1 MRIRLFLTLLV
12 ALPACVRPVQPMPAA
27 TSDAATS
34 DVSTPASATAEIL
47 WDSYGVPHIRASDLG
62 ALAYGFGWA
71 QAHAHGDLVLRLY
84 GQARGRAAEY
94 WGEDFADSDRWVRIN
109 GIPQRA
115 RDWLAQASEEE
126 RAVVDGFVA
135 GFNAYAAV
143 NPGAL
148 DAAMVRALPVMP
160 EDILAH
166 AQRVLQYTFMA
177 SPQYATAARR
187 HVDRAGSNAWAL
199 APGRTAAGNALLL
212 ANPHLPWG
220 DLFTWFEA
228 QLQGGDIDA
237 YGVALVG
244 LPLIN
249 LGFNQRL
256 GWTHT
261 VNTHDGADLYEL
273 ALTDDGYR
281 WDGDERAFD
290 IRMDTLRVRR
300 ADGSIDAQPF
310 PVLSSVHG
318 PVIAQGEGRAV
329 ALRVAALDRPH
340 LVAQTLGMLRARN
353 LTQFEDAL
361 RMLQLPMFTVVYA
374 DADGHIMH
382 LFNGVVPRRPR
393 GDFARWQGVLP
404 GDTSA
409 WLWTD
414 ALAYH
419 ELPRLLDPATGWVQ
433 NANEPPWTATLPMA
447 LDPTHYP
454 AYIAPPPSMSFRA
467 QASARLLTSD
477 PAMTLDAMTA
487 LKHSTRL
494 ELAARVRDDVV
505 RLARTGGDADARAG
519 ADVLATWDLNT
530 DSASRGAVLFIRFWT
545 EYVRATGFRTF
556 AQRWSVAEPLA
567 TPAVPADTAALLRAL
582 ADATREVRAQHG
594 AADIAWGEV
603 YKLPPTPR
611 AGLLPSNGA
620 SGNFGAFRVTNH
632 DEAAPGRYVASG
644 GDSWYAVIEFGER
657 PRARALLSYGN
668 ASQPGSPHRGDQ
680 LALYARKQMRDVLLT
695 RADVEAELQLRHQLT
710 LPRR

>member
-1 MRIRLFLTLLV
+1 MRIRLLLTLLLV
-12 ALPACVRPVQPMPAA
+12 LTACAQSAGPPPAQTP
-27 TSDAATS
+27 SDAAPS
-34 DVSTPASATAEIL
+34 APAAATAEIL
-47 WDSYGVPHIRASDLG
+47 WDSYGVPHIGASDLG

-94 WGEDFADSDRWVRIN
+94 WGEDFADSDRWMRIN

-126 RAVVDGFVA
+126 RIVVDGFVA
-135 GFNAYAAV
+135 GFNGYAAA

-148 DAAMVRALPVMP
+148 DATMARALPVLP

-177 SPQYATAARR
+177 SPQYAAAAQR
-187 HVDRAGSNAWAL
+187 HVERAGSNAWAL
-199 APGRTAAGNALLL
+199 APARTAAGNALLL

-220 DLFTWFEA
+220 DLFTWFEV
-228 QLQGGDIDA
+228 QLQGGGIDA
-237 YGVALVG
+237 YGVTLVG
-244 LPLIN
+244 LPLISV
-249 LGFNQRL
+249 GFNQRL

-273 ALTDDGYR
+273 ALTEGGYR
-281 WDGDERAFD
+281 WNGGERAFD
-290 IRMDTLRVRR
+290 VRMDTLRVRR

-310 PVLSSVHG
+310 PVRSSVHG
-318 PVIAQGEGRAV
+318 PVIAQNEGRAV
-329 ALRVAALDRPH
+329 ALRVAGLDRPH
-340 LVAQTLGMLRARN
+340 LIAQTLGMLRARN
-353 LTQFEDAL
+353 LAQFEDAL

-419 ELPRLLDPATGWVQ
+419 ELPRLVDPATGWVQ
-433 NANEPPWTATLPMA
+433 NANEPPWTATLPMP
-447 LDPTHYP
+447 LDPADYP
-454 AYIAPPPSMSFRA
+454 AYVAPPPSMSFRA
-467 QASARLLTSD
+467 QSSARLLASD
-477 PAMTLDAMTA
+477 SAMTLDAMLA

-505 RLARTGGDADARAG
+505 QLARATSDADARAG
-519 ADVLATWDLNT
+519 AEALAAWDLNT
-530 DSASRGAVLFIRFWT
+530 DNGSRGAVLFVRFWS
-545 EYVRATGFRTF
+545 EYVDASGFRTF
-556 AQRWSVAEPLA
+556 ADPWSAAEPLA

-582 ADATREVRAQHG
+582 ADATREVRAQYG
-594 AADIAWGEV
+594 AADVAWGEV
-603 YKLPPTPR
+603 YRLPPTPG

-620 SGNFGAFRVTNH
+620 SGYFGAFRVTNYG
-632 DEAAPGRYVASG
+632 DDTDGRYIASG
-644 GDSWYAVIEFGER
+644 GDSWYAAIEFGDR

-680 LALYARKQMRDVLLT
+680 LPLYARKQMRDVLLT
-695 RADVEAELQLRHQLT
+695 RAAVEAEVQLRHELT